1 MLLKAVNPKSRLWT
15 CFALLAIVVACGGDP
30 EEEAWKGAKFKR
42 SAEGYEQ
49 FLEKYPE
56 GVFSQEARE
65 ALEEVHF
72 KQVQKDNTLEAVEG
86 FLEQHPDGLHAE
98 EVRRTEDLLH
108 WVNAQRAK
116 SLAGYESFLKSY
128 PDSRFAEEAKVK
140 MAPFALAKLMG
151 ISDIKAYE
159 DFL

>member
-1 MLLKAVNPKSRLWT
+1 MLKAVNPKSRLWT

-30 EEEAWKGAKFKR
+30 EEEAWKAAKIKR

-72 KQVQKDNTLEAVEG
+72 KQVQKDNTLEAFEG

-116 SLAGYESFLKSY
+116 SLAGYESFLKS
-128 PDSRFAEEAKVK
+128 
-140 MAPFALAKLMG
+140 
-151 ISDIKAYE
+151 
-159 DFL
+159 

>member
-1 MLLKAVNPKSRLWT
+1 MLFKNVNPKSRLWT

-30 EEEAWKGAKFKR
+30 EEEAWKGAKIKR
-42 SAEGYEQ
+42 SAEGYWQ

-98 EVRRTEDLLH
+98 EVRRTEDILH
-108 WVNAQRAK
+108 WVNAQRFPDGPSA
-116 SLAGYESFLKSY
+116 ESARKTLEGLRS
-128 PDSRFAEEAKVK
+128 VH
-140 MAPFALAKLMG
+140 
-151 ISDIKAYE
+151 
-159 DFL
+159 